1 MSKDENLHA
10 GHRQRMRR
18 EMIEQNSFDQMG
30 DHRILEVL
38 LFYGI
43 PRKDTNPIA
52 HELLNKFG
60 SLTGVMDAEFEELKA
75 VKGMTEN
82 AATLIK
88 TIMPIARRYNF
99 GKFKVGHNFKNI
111 DEIGHFLIAK
121 YIGRKNEV
129 FAITSLDTKARLL
142 GFDIIGEGTPD
153 TVEISLRDIAQTVI
167 KRNASCV
174 IISHNHVDAFALP
187 SISDIEMTVSI
198 QRMLAGLGTNL
209 LDDIIIA
216 GDDYISMKQTEKY
229 SEIFK

>member
-99 GKFKVGHNFKNI
+99 GKFSSF
-111 DEIGHFLIAK
+111 
-121 YIGRKNEV
+121 
-129 FAITSLDTKARLL
+129 
-142 GFDIIGEGTPD
+142 
-153 TVEISLRDIAQTVI
+153 
-167 KRNASCV
+167 
-174 IISHNHVDAFALP
+174 
-187 SISDIEMTVSI
+187 
-198 QRMLAGLGTNL
+198 
-209 LDDIIIA
+209 
-216 GDDYISMKQTEKY
+216 
-229 SEIFK
+229 